1 MYRVGISMHGFSHGV
16 VLCHI
21 KLVAIY
27 NCLLCLTHWSRYLY
41 TSHRL
46 MASCEF
52 PFPGYKVIET
62 WISLFLITSVM
73 IARWENEPI
82 SVSVLSVAGFNFPLS
97 RSISRDY
104 PWWLIAYAWLC
115 RQVWKDQRLKPQLKQ
130 WLKAER
136 LPIKKI
142 PSILNDDQRTMW
154 AKINRMDRQQ
164 HGVERWY
171 EVYKK
176 SWNQQRCLWISLVYR
191 QQEKSLIKTPGIKH
205 SPKIIDLFY
214 LKA

>member
-46 MASCEF
+46 MASCVF

-142 PSILNDDQRTMW
+142 PSILWWSTHNVSEDQQNGSTAAWSGKMVW
-154 AKINRMDRQQ
+154 SI
-164 HGVERWY
+164 
-171 EVYKK
+171 
-176 SWNQQRCLWISLVYR
+176 
-191 QQEKSLIKTPGIKH
+191 QEKLESTEMLMDQPGLQTAG
-205 SPKIIDLFY
+205 KIPY
-214 LKA
+214 